1 MTIQVEYRSYRPAG
15 FTDDLGIIAD
25 RNQWLSE
32 QHAGWY
38 ILTHHDDW
46 YDILNWLTENNI
58 DHSASS
64 SGLMLFNEKDVVL
77 FKLRWL

>member
-1 MTIQVEYRSYRPAG
+1 MTVEISYRPHRPAG

-25 RNQWLSE
+25 RNQWIPE

-38 ILTHHDDW
+38 VLVNYDDW
-46 YDILNWLTENNI
+46 FDILDWLTENNI
-58 DHSASS
+58 DHSVTSN
-64 SGLMLFNEKDVVL
+64 GLMLFNQEDVVL